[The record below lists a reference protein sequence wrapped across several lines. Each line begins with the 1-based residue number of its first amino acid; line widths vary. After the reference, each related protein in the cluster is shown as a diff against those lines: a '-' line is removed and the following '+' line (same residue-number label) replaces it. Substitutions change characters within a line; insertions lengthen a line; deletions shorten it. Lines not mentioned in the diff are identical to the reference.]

1 MAARGR
7 AGGGWRGRDRMH
19 SGPRRGGAVLSRRF
33 FCERAGR
40 GRGRAG
46 GDRSRL
52 AHCCVP
58 VVRQRCAAA
67 RQRCDRSRRRRR
79 QLSAG
84 SVSTRRR
91 RSARGARLAPLRR
104 NTRGEPLP
112 GRSAARGR
120 CTRTIALDGLATDM
134 TLRTPWRAAERRLR
148 RMMAIARIETLRLT
162 RDRVAISLIA
172 LVPAVQLNLFG
183 YAVTLDPKNGPI
195 AIAGSDASSVDR
207 AARVVGETGYFKII
221 GEALPS
227 GAAERMVVAGQA
239 LVGIELP
246 PSPDEEEAGGTP
258 VRARVVVDATDPG
271 AVRPALAALET
282 AYWQKRATTVSLD
295 DRPSADVRAL
305 YNPQRRTA
313 WTIVPGLVGVI
324 VMISMLML
332 GALTLV
338 RERERGGWE
347 PLLATPAHRLVA
359 LVATLCP
366 YIVIGTVQGV
376 VAVGLT
382 QLLFDLPARGGIW
395 ALLAAAPVYATANLI
410 LGFAF
415 SALPESQM
423 QAMQGA
429 VFFYLPSMLL
439 SGFMFPF
446 HGMPCWARGVGDG
459 LPLTH
464 FVSAAGGALLQGQD
478 VGVGAHRV

>member
-1 MAARGR
+1 
-7 AGGGWRGRDRMH
+7 
-19 SGPRRGGAVLSRRF
+19 
-33 FCERAGR
+33 
-40 GRGRAG
+40 
-46 GDRSRL
+46 
-52 AHCCVP
+52 
-58 VVRQRCAAA
+58 
-67 RQRCDRSRRRRR
+67 
-79 QLSAG
+79 
-84 SVSTRRR
+84 
-91 RSARGARLAPLRR
+91 
-104 NTRGEPLP
+104 
-112 GRSAARGR
+112 
-120 CTRTIALDGLATDM
+120 
-134 TLRTPWRAAERRLR
+134 
-148 RMMAIARIETLRLT
+148 MMAIARIETLRLT

-172 LVPAVQLNLFG
+172 LVPAVQIALFG
-183 YAVTLDPKNGPI
+183 YAVNLDPKNVPI
-195 AIAGSDASSVDR
+195 AIAGGDDTSVER
-207 AARVVGETGYFKII
+207 AARVVSETGYFRIV
-221 GEALPS
+221 GNDLPS
-227 GAAERMVVAGQA
+227 GAAERMVVAAQA

-246 PSPDEEEAGGTP
+246 PSPNEKEAGSAPMPT
-258 VRARVVVDATDPG
+258 RVVVDATDPG

-295 DRPSADVRAL
+295 DRPSIDVDWL

-338 RERERGGWE
+338 RERERGSWE
-347 PLLATPAHRLVA
+347 SLLATPVDALDA
-359 LVATLCP
+359 LVGKLSP

-376 VAVGLT
+376 VAVGLA

-415 SALPESQM
+415 SALAESQM
-423 QAMQGA
+423 QAMQAA

-446 HGMPCWARGVGDG
+446 QGMPGWAQAVGEA

-464 FVSAAGGALLQGQD
+464 FVRTARGVLLKGQGAAGVAQEMWPVALFGLLAAALALTAYRRRLD
-478 VGVGAHRV
+478 